1 MNFFV
6 RKGEEY
12 FHEVNIFMRIVTLM
26 TIYFTITPISI
37 IVKSAA
43 HENYPLAY
51 FSQITYLPGRRN
63 RRENWGERSPPIK
76 IRVCEFNIFAA

>member
-43 HENYPLAY
+43 HENYTLAY
-51 FSQITYLPGRRN
+51 FFTNNLPARVTKQKGKLGRAK
-63 RRENWGERSPPIK
+63 SPDK
-76 IRVCEFNIFAA
+76 D